1 MSPFVN
7 APSFLVLICAICSGG
22 VLSKQLL
29 DVSLKVS
36 LEKAKGGVLQA
47 ILFSGTC
54 ATVVRVGLKSQRTYY
69 TTFEPNFTWINSITG
84 YSSLGCYIIYSSSY
98 KCATACVD

>member
-36 LEKAKGGVLQA
+36 LEKAIHCTQSPL
-47 ILFSGTC
+47 IMSGS
-54 ATVVRVGLKSQRTYY
+54 VM
-69 TTFEPNFTWINSITG
+69 TG
-84 YSSLGCYIIYSSSY
+84 QYIISNLN
-98 KCATACVD
+98 